1 LWGTLNKIIII
12 IIIKKKN
19 KKKKKKVDGAHVVGQ
34 AHVATNGP
42 HVGFSTVG

>member
-1 LWGTLNKIIII
+1 VGKYKK
-12 IIIKKKN
+12 KKKN
-19 KKKKKKVDGAHVVGQ
+19 KKNKKKKKKKKKKVDGAHVVGQ

>member
-1 LWGTLNKIIII
+1 LFNLKI
-12 IIIKKKN
+12 IIIKKINKKKKK